1 MYEACVQA
9 AESISVPGHDYEKI
23 LSGCCTAYGGQVT
36 KDKNGDFEC
45 WFAPTLIQGS
55 SSGPGSQAAGHLP
68 TDATHI

>member
-1 MYEACVQA
+1 M
-9 AESISVPGHDYEKI
+9 
-23 LSGCCTAYGGQVT
+23 T